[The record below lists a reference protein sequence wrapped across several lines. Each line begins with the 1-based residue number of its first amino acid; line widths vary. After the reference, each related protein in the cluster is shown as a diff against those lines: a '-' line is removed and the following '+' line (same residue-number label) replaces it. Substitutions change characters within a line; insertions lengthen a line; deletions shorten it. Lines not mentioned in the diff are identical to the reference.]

1 MATSLETKYLSGG
14 FSIQRNE
21 MVSIPQQIYR
31 QRFQFINSFN
41 QTFAKLEN
49 PAQGL
54 GRDSDK
60 QIDRIPAYF
69 VRSEER
75 KLLSGKMTTVSKPL
89 AHIYSPIVE
98 HKKCVF
104 GDIFL
109 GDDGNITAVNITKS
123 GQGYA
128 PSSRFNMSIRG
139 GGPNGTIDSTQLFP
153 ANINALSD
161 GNGRITRVEVINGG
175 LGYTQDVATLGTGYP
190 IKIELDESP
199 LEGQFTVT
207 RYNGLQQTGIVGSGS
222 NDNPQIS
229 AGVGAIVGISMTSG
243 RTGHRP
249 GVWFVSYKPNDPAA
263 DRLTTSS
270 TNGRLEGFTAQV
282 YVGTDN
288 KVSKVVLFSYGEGFE
303 VGDTIDI
310 PQALIG
316 GLKPSNT
323 WTNAAGESVLQ
334 VSVDVVASAE
344 DVRIDHGAAH
354 WRSESFEKGQDVVME
369 YHIDNSVDTHIADG
383 TLRTLAKDLT
393 LHPYANYY
401 SSAWSTLFQR
411 NSTLTFS
418 GALSTGLVDTE
429 SGVIIAT
436 LSDSN
441 PPYSTLNK
449 SQAFQITDIG
459 KRIIEPF
466 GKGSILITD
475 VGNDDGSGGSLDHRA
490 SNGVTAGAAI
500 CSINN
505 FNGTS
510 NQRTNMI
517 VSSFDNKWQFV
528 YPNGRWKL
536 AIKTTKWASTYDGI
550 AANISPTNFPGMVEN
565 EGGFE
570 TQPYNLIYPRL
581 TKDSTSPITIDSY
594 GQQNHKDVMQ
604 AVRRIGD
611 LFIVESEKATDI
623 LSSKNDVS
631 PSTSSIP
638 STISLTAPIKDN
650 RKPQKWRMR
659 FYYDSRDEYLY
670 VNVATSLQILDNGDM
685 TTGQG
690 RDGIKQSVYRQP
702 GELSEIYYNFKSE
715 TNKAKSGFF
724 RRQGKTEG
732 AIEPTYPMAYRLS
745 CTDHGTG
752 FFIYDQASVDQDD
765 DYAWFVVQRHVNN
778 VSGRV
783 EAEDGKSPV
792 HCLYAPA
799 KRPEETSDY
808 NVGFFASISTET
820 DPDTGEDIVTSKKL
834 SDSEI
839 YDVNG
844 RKLRPGVPLDSTIVT
859 AANPLRT
866 RTTSYGTGQGFQK
879 SPEDASGT
887 AENHIL
893 TDEYGLG
900 MDQLTGYST
909 VNDFFVFPELTGT
922 DSLATKAKDSNT
934 PFWDFTNLSGDSA
947 VAASR
952 DGFALTY
959 PQQRVNGYFAPV
971 GDYITDAT
979 HTTGTTYRYTASSDA
994 GDVGEWTD
1002 LQKTHRTGQ
1011 PGIKNF
1017 VTARNQMQGPAK
1029 LGLKL
1034 ARVRHRTPEGVDTF
1048 LDPDTDFTF
1057 LYRSDVEPRK
1067 SATGINRELPISSA
1081 VMAFNPTSIAAQ
1093 NLVAARRQRVILYEQ
1108 ASYEFT
1114 AATGISV
1121 RNDRPQP
1128 AGPPATPLAATSLNV
1143 NIDTTTNEAW
1153 DWSLVAEELFADAD
1167 VATSSALEP
1176 FTSTQREIIPVP
1188 GMGSQGGVTKGF
1200 HVSESVNHPA
1210 SGIGNRGAFATS
1222 GGMKNNV
1229 VPVDMKP
1236 GDNITI
1242 QGILDAKNGTL
1253 GDPTFAADAYFLG
1266 MKVIQILDVFP
1277 PMDEFIYEYAWE
1289 GAGHNNEY
1297 TNFFGRTGI
1306 NSYPLFEINRLKVFV
1321 DGAEAESA
1329 ILGQNYNYDETGEIK
1344 FGDTTAALSYFGIQ
1358 KPMYAYNLREDT
1370 IHFANPIEEGTVI
1383 KLSYENYSDTEEKD
1397 KGLSTYLIKIPED
1410 RDVPAIW
1417 SDVHRVAKG
1426 IYRFVVRESDVLKP
1440 WDYHVSAIIPQIDS
1454 PACINP
1460 VEQLS
1465 ITQDKTVIF
1474 NFPTPLASQRF
1485 IYNDSEADIICV
1497 ASAGSSTQG
1506 GIIKTK
1512 STKFDLDSMQ
1522 HSGYRNRVNDL
1533 NYPAVEDTTDATT
1546 ILNTRQFGVNDQGVP
1561 TDIAAGHQVSVS
1573 SNGDFLNYRREYYWH
1588 NAKQGPRGLTTGI
1601 RTGADAVDT
1610 PENSTSRTYLGMQ
1623 STKPFGNGMRIFI
1636 HCRGGSIRPQ
1646 YSDFVPR
1653 DQVDPATNS
1662 FDT

>member
-21 MVSIPQQIYR
+21 MVSIPQQLHR

-41 QTFAKLEN
+41 QTFAKLDR

-54 GRDSDK
+54 GKDADK

-75 KLLSGKMTTVSKPL
+75 KLVQGKITTITKPL
-89 AHIYSPIVE
+89 AHTYSPIEE
-98 HKKCVF
+98 HKKCSF
-104 GDIFL
+104 GDVFL
-109 GDDGNITAVNITKS
+109 GDDGNIETVMVTNS
-123 GQGYA
+123 GLGYA
-128 PSSRFNMSIRG
+128 PSTRFNLSVRG
-139 GGPNGTIDSTQLFP
+139 GAPNGTIDNTVFFP
-153 ANINALSD
+153 ATVHGISD
-161 GNGRITRVEVINGG
+161 GLGRITRVEVVDGG
-175 LGYTQDVATLGTGYP
+175 VGYTLDSTVLAAGAPLT
-190 IKIELDESP
+190 IELDESP
-199 LEGQFTVT
+199 LEGQFSVT
-207 RYNGLQQTGIVGSGS
+207 RFNGLKQTGVVGTGT
-222 NDNPQIS
+222 NDNPQIPP
-229 AGVGAIVGISMTSG
+229 GVGAITAISMTSG
-243 RTGHRP
+243 RTGQRP
-249 GVWFVSYKPNDPAA
+249 GVWFVSHKPNAA
-263 DRLTTSS
+263 SIDQLVLTSA
-270 TNGRLEGFTAQV
+270 NGKLDGFSCQV

-288 KVSKVVLFSYGEGFE
+288 VVSKVVLFGYGEAFE
-303 VGDTIDI
+303 AGDTIDI
-310 PQALIG
+310 PQGLLG
-316 GLKPSNT
+316 GSKPSNT
-323 WTNAAGESVLQ
+323 WQNANSEQYLRITIDSVAT
-334 VSVDVVASAE
+334 VE
-344 DVRIDHGAAH
+344 DLRIDHGAAH
-354 WRSESFEKGQDVVME
+354 WRSESFTAGQDVVME

-383 TLRTLAKDLT
+383 ALRTLARDLT

-401 SSAWSTLFQR
+401 TSAWSTVHQR
-411 NSTLTFS
+411 NSVLNFS
-418 GALSTGLVDTE
+418 GALSTGLVTTE
-429 SGVIIAT
+429 TGDIIAT
-436 LSDSN
+436 LTSN
-441 PPYSTLNK
+441 DPPYATLDHT
-449 SQAFQITDIG
+449 QAFQIHDVG

-466 GKGSILITD
+466 GNGSIIITD

-500 CSINN
+500 CSIDSLV
-505 FNGTS
+505 GTS
-510 NQRTNMI
+510 NERSNML
-517 VSSFDNKWQFV
+517 VANFDNVYQFI
-528 YPNGRWKL
+528 YPTGKWKL
-536 AIKTTKWASTYDGI
+536 AIKTDKYVSTYDGV
-550 AANISPTNFPGMVEN
+550 AANISVNNFPGMVKN

-570 TQPYNLIYPRL
+570 SQPYNLIYPRL
-581 TKDSTSPITIDSY
+581 TKDHTDSVSIDSY
-594 GQQNHKDVMQ
+594 GQQNHKEVMQ
-604 AVRRIGD
+604 ALRRIGD
-611 LFIVESEKATDI
+611 MFVVESEKATDI

-638 STISLTAPIKDN
+638 STISLTAPIKDS

-690 RDGIKQSVYRQP
+690 RDGIKAAVYRQP

-732 AIEPTYPMAYRLS
+732 PIEPSYPMAYRLS

-792 HCLYAPA
+792 HCLYAPS

-820 DPDTGEDIVTSKKL
+820 NPDTGEDIVTSKKL

-844 RKLRPGVPLDSTIVT
+844 RKLRPGIPLDSTIVT
-859 AANPLRT
+859 AATALKSRP
-866 RTTSYGTGQGFQK
+866 TSYGSGRGYQK
-879 SPEDASGT
+879 TPEDSTGT
-887 AENHIL
+887 AQGHVL

-900 MDQLTGYST
+900 MDQQTGYST
-909 VNDFFVFPELTGT
+909 VNDFFVFPPLDIST
-922 DSLATKAKDSNT
+922 DAGKDWSKHNYKNT
-934 PFWDFTNLSGDSA
+934 TQIS
-947 VAASR
+947 SR
-952 DGFALTY
+952 DGFSVLY
-959 PQQRVNGYFAPV
+959 PQSIVSGHFAPV
-971 GDYITDAT
+971 GDYISDAT
-979 HTTGTTYRYTASSDA
+979 HATGATYRYTASTDS
-994 GDVGEWTD
+994 GSSTEWTK
-1002 LQKTHRTGQ
+1002 LQTAHRSGE

-1017 VTARNQMQGPAK
+1017 VTARNQMQGPTR
-1029 LGLKL
+1029 LGLKI

-1048 LDPDTDFTF
+1048 LDADKDFTF
-1057 LYRSDVEPRK
+1057 LYRADVEPRK
-1067 SATGINRELPISSA
+1067 SDNGVNRELPIVASTL
-1081 VMAFNPTSIAAQ
+1081 AFNPTSSAAKK
-1093 NLVAARRQRVILYEQ
+1093 LVLERRHRHILYEQ
-1108 ASYEFT
+1108 ASYKFT
-1114 AATGISV
+1114 FATGKTV
-1121 RNDRPQP
+1121 REDRLADTSTPLNNGDATTMIWGHATLNP
-1128 AGPPATPLAATSLNV
+1128 AAMNVIMGEILEDADDTATPVLK
-1143 NIDTTTNEAW
+1143 
-1153 DWSLVAEELFADAD
+1153 
-1167 VATSSALEP
+1167 P
-1176 FTSTQREIIPVP
+1176 FTPDERHIRPVP
-1188 GMGSQGGVTKGF
+1188 GMGSLGGNTVGF
-1200 HVSESVNHPA
+1200 YAQQSITAPSA
-1210 SGIGNRGAFATS
+1210 GIGELGSFVTGS
-1222 GGMKNNV
+1222 GVRNNV
-1229 VPVDMKP
+1229 IPVDMKV
-1236 GDNITI
+1236 GDNLTF
-1242 QGILDAKNGTL
+1242 QGIIDAEEVANGGAT
-1253 GDPTFAADAYFLG
+1253 GVNHSTFSADTHFIGLRVKA
-1266 MKVIQILDVFP
+1266 ILDVFP
-1277 PMDEFIYEYAWE
+1277 EGDELIYEYAWE

-1306 NSYPLFEINRLKVFV
+1306 NSYPLYEVNRLKVFV
-1321 DGAEAESA
+1321 DGSEAESA
-1329 ILGQNYNYDETGEIK
+1329 ILGQNYNFDENGEIK
-1344 FGDTTAALSYFGIQ
+1344 FGDTTAALSYFGVE
-1358 KPMYAYNLREDT
+1358 KPMYAYNLLEDT
-1370 IHFANPIEEGTVI
+1370 VKFANPIEEGTIV
-1383 KLSYENYSDTEEKD
+1383 KLSYENYTDKEERD

-1485 IYNDSEADIICV
+1485 IYNDSEADIICI

-1512 STKFDLDSMQ
+1512 STKYDLDSMQ
-1522 HSGYRNRVNDL
+1522 HSGYRNRVNDI
-1533 NYPAVEDTTDATT
+1533 NYPAVEDTTSDTT
-1546 ILNTRQFGVNDQGVP
+1546 ILNTRQFGVDVNGVP
-1561 TDIAAGHQVSVS
+1561 TDIASGHEVSVS

-1588 NAKQGPRGLTTGI
+1588 NVKQGPRGITTGV

-1610 PENSTSRTYLGMQ
+1610 EENSTSRTYLGMQ

-1646 YSDFVPR
+1646 YTDFTPR
-1653 DQVDPATNS
+1653 DQVDASTNT
-1662 FDT
+1662 FDA